1 MKLNSNMYNFVISKI
16 VICILLFSQTSFAKP
31 PKVFIS
37 DLETLGEFSEIQN
50 FPNKMF
56 EGTNN
61 ATFKQ
66 KAATA
71 GKKMSY
77 YFITKKKSLEKYP
90 HNMMKAMGYFEVY
103 YMQTLEDKKFN
114 LARFKDD
121 DYNSNDIKNI
131 NTLLSLNKARKS
143 MREAVGLTLDDS
155 AEEAINRFWLM
166 NEYLSKGKVKT
177 IQTDT
182 KISKKKKT
190 TTELRSDIKGL
201 KNIIEKRIENRVDSK
216 DFKKEINN
224 YLRNIK
230 KKSKSL
236 RKDDLKNIKLS
247 NSNKEEN
254 IIDTQQLQRAIKA
267 IDIDILQEIYSD
279 NSQYQNDSN
288 LKKIINLIDLA
299 DYSLSKINLYYP
311 KKYVSDLSKVDMSF
325 LEENELKVINE
336 ISKSS
341 KINKN
346 IKNKQLLNTLY
357 NLQNNEFDA
366 SAFISKLNNNDII
379 TEEVSINFKSLA
391 DMQNWSQE
399 EWAQS
404 YTNEIPK
411 EIIDDEGNVIEEL
424 SMVNIEDIKAQLA
437 LSEFQKLSNEFA
449 NIADE
454 LKDNNFDFQDIID
467 SSTFSISLDK
477 YDKFYMTFGYND
489 FNEYVTA
496 WNASWDEDYSRDE
509 LVNLINEPQNA
520 ELSFAIDA
528 VNSDGLGFD
537 AGSLA
542 SSIGM
547 ELADVATTVANA
559 VAADVAV
566 DLEAVSKGLGYSSFA
581 DAVSDYNA
589 TYGTNYSESEAKEA
603 LGM

>member
-1 MKLNSNMYNFVISKI
+1 MKLNSNMFNFVISNI
-16 VICILLFSQTSFAKP
+16 FICVLLFSSPSYTKP

-61 ATFKQ
+61 VTFKQ

-114 LARFKDD
+114 LTRFKDN

-143 MREAVGLTLDDS
+143 MREAVGLTLNDS
-155 AEEAINRFWLM
+155 PEEAIERFWLM

-182 KISKKKKT
+182 KFSKKKKT
-190 TTELRSDIKGL
+190 TADLRSDIKGL

-224 YLRNIK
+224 YLRNINK
-230 KKSKSL
+230 KTKSL

-267 IDIDILQEIYSD
+267 IDIDILQEIYND
-279 NSQYQNDSN
+279 DSQYENNTD

-299 DYSLSKINLYYP
+299 DYSLSKVNLYYP

-325 LEENELKVINE
+325 LEENELKIINE

-341 KINKN
+341 KISKN
-346 IKNKQLLNTLY
+346 IKNKQLLNTLF
-357 NLQNNEFDA
+357 NLQNNDFDA

-449 NIADE
+449 NIAEE
-454 LKDNNFDFQDIID
+454 LKDNNFDFQDVID
-467 SSTFSISLDK
+467 SSSFSISLDK
-477 YDKFYMTFGYND
+477 YDKFYMTFGYTD

-547 ELADVATTVANA
+547 ELAEVATTVANA

-566 DLEAVSKGLGYSSFA
+566 DLEAVSQGLGYSSFA
-581 DAVSDYNA
+581 DAVSAYNA

>member
-1 MKLNSNMYNFVISKI
+1 MYNFVISKI
-16 VICILLFSQTSFAKP
+16 VICILLFSHTSSAKP

-66 KAATA
+66 KATTA

-114 LARFKDD
+114 LARFKDN

-131 NTLLSLNKARKS
+131 NTLLSLNKARES
-143 MREAVGLTLDDS
+143 MREAVGLTLNDS
-155 AEEAINRFWLM
+155 AEEAIKRFWLM

-182 KISKKKKT
+182 KFSKKKKT
-190 TTELRSDIKGL
+190 TADLRSDIKAL

-236 RKDDLKNIKLS
+236 RKDDLKNIELS

-254 IIDTQQLQRAIKA
+254 TIDTQQLQRAIKA
-267 IDIDILQEIYSD
+267 IDIDILQEIYND
-279 NSQYQNDSN
+279 NSQYENDTD

-299 DYSLSKINLYYP
+299 DYSLSKVNLYFP

-325 LEENELKVINE
+325 LEENELKIIYE

-341 KINKN
+341 KISKN
-346 IKNKQLLNTLY
+346 IKNKQLLNTLF
-357 NLQNNEFDA
+357 NLQNNDFDA
-366 SAFISKLNNNDII
+366 SAFISKLNNNDIV

-411 EIIDDEGNVIEEL
+411 EIIDGEGNVIEEL

-437 LSEFQKLSNEFA
+437 LSEFQKLSNEFG
-449 NIADE
+449 NIAEE

-467 SSTFSISLDK
+467 SSSFSISLDK
-477 YDKFYMTFGYND
+477 YDKFYMTFGYTD

-496 WNASWDEDYSRDE
+496 WNVSWDEDYSRDE

-528 VNSDGLGFD
+528 VNADGLGFD
-537 AGSLA
+537 AGALA

-589 TYGTNYSESEAKEA
+589 TYGTNYSESEAREA

>member
-1 MKLNSNMYNFVISKI
+1 MKQNSKI
-16 VICILLFSQTSFAKP
+16 YNLVLLKIITCLLLLSQSSFAKP

-114 LARFKDD
+114 LTRFKDN

-155 AEEAINRFWLM
+155 AEEAIERFWLM

-182 KISKKKKT
+182 KFNKKKKT
-190 TTELRSDIKGL
+190 TADLRSDIKGL

-230 KKSKSL
+230 KKTKSL
-236 RKDDLKNIKLS
+236 RKDDLKNIELS

-267 IDIDILQEIYSD
+267 IDIDILQEIYND
-279 NSQYQNDSN
+279 DSQYENDTD
-288 LKKIINLIDLA
+288 LKTIINLIDLA
-299 DYSLSKINLYYP
+299 DYSLSKVNLYYP

-325 LEENELKVINE
+325 LEENELKIISE

-341 KINKN
+341 KISKN
-346 IKNKQLLNTLY
+346 IKNKQLLNMLF
-357 NLQNNEFDA
+357 NLQNNDFDA

-449 NIADE
+449 NIAEE

-467 SSTFSISLDK
+467 NSSFSISLDK
-477 YDKFYMTFGYND
+477 YDKFYMTFGYSD

-496 WNASWDEDYSRDE
+496 WNVSWDEDYSRDE

-528 VNSDGLGFD
+528 VNAEGLGFD

-547 ELADVATTVANA
+547 ELAEVATTVANA

-566 DLEAVSKGLGYSSFA
+566 DLEAVSQGLGYSSFA
-581 DAVSDYNA
+581 DAVSAYNA

>member
-1 MKLNSNMYNFVISKI
+1 
-16 VICILLFSQTSFAKP
+16 
-31 PKVFIS
+31 
-37 DLETLGEFSEIQN
+37 
-50 FPNKMF
+50 
-56 EGTNN
+56 
-61 ATFKQ
+61 
-66 KAATA
+66 
-71 GKKMSY
+71 
-77 YFITKKKSLEKYP
+77 
-90 HNMMKAMGYFEVY
+90 
-103 YMQTLEDKKFN
+103 
-114 LARFKDD
+114 
-121 DYNSNDIKNI
+121 
-131 NTLLSLNKARKS
+131 
-143 MREAVGLTLDDS
+143 
-155 AEEAINRFWLM
+155 
-166 NEYLSKGKVKT
+166 
-177 IQTDT
+177 
-182 KISKKKKT
+182 
-190 TTELRSDIKGL
+190 
-201 KNIIEKRIENRVDSK
+201 
-216 DFKKEINN
+216 
-224 YLRNIK
+224 
-230 KKSKSL
+230 
-236 RKDDLKNIKLS
+236 
-247 NSNKEEN
+247 
-254 IIDTQQLQRAIKA
+254 
-267 IDIDILQEIYSD
+267 
-279 NSQYQNDSN
+279 
-288 LKKIINLIDLA
+288 
-299 DYSLSKINLYYP
+299 
-311 KKYVSDLSKVDMSF
+311 MSF

-449 NIADE
+449 DIAEE

-467 SSTFSISLDK
+467 SSSFSISLDK
-477 YDKFYMTFGYND
+477 YDKFYMTFGYTD

-496 WNASWDEDYSRDE
+496 WNTSWDRDYSRDE

-528 VNSDGLGFD
+528 VNADGLGFD

>member
-1 MKLNSNMYNFVISKI
+1 MKRNSKI
-16 VICILLFSQTSFAKP
+16 YDLFLLKIITCLLLLSQSSFAKP

-114 LARFKDD
+114 LARFKDN

-182 KISKKKKT
+182 KFSKKKKT

-267 IDIDILQEIYSD
+267 IDIDILQEIYND

-449 NIADE
+449 DIAEE

-467 SSTFSISLDK
+467 SSSFSISLDK

-496 WNASWDEDYSRDE
+496 WNTSWDRDYSRDE

-528 VNSDGLGFD
+528 VNADGLGFD

>member
-16 VICILLFSQTSFAKP
+16 VICILLFSQISFAKP

-114 LARFKDD
+114 LTRFKDN

-131 NTLLSLNKARKS
+131 NTLLSLNKARES
-143 MREAVGLTLDDS
+143 MREAVGLTLNDS

-182 KISKKKKT
+182 KFSKKKKT
-190 TTELRSDIKGL
+190 TADLRSDIKGL

-230 KKSKSL
+230 KKTKSL

-267 IDIDILQEIYSD
+267 IDIDILQEIYND
-279 NSQYQNDSN
+279 DSQYDNDN
-288 LKKIINLIDLA
+288 DLKKIINLIDLA
-299 DYSLSKINLYYP
+299 DYSLSKVNLYYP
-311 KKYVSDLSKVDMSF
+311 KKYISDLSKVDMSF
-325 LEENELKVINE
+325 LEENELKIINE

-341 KINKN
+341 KISKN
-346 IKNKQLLNTLY
+346 IKNKQLLNTLF
-357 NLQNNEFDA
+357 NLQNNDFDA
-366 SAFISKLNNNDII
+366 SAFISKLNNNNII

-411 EIIDDEGNVIEEL
+411 EIIDGEGNVIEEL

-449 NIADE
+449 NIAEE
-454 LKDNNFDFQDIID
+454 LKDNNFDLQNIID
-467 SSTFSISLDK
+467 SSSFSISLDK

-496 WNASWDEDYSRDE
+496 WNTSWDEDYSRDE

-528 VNSDGLGFD
+528 VNADGLGFD

-547 ELADVATTVANA
+547 ELAEVATTVANA

-566 DLEAVSKGLGYSSFA
+566 DLEAVSQGLGYSSFA
-581 DAVSDYNA
+581 DAVSAYNA

>member
-1 MKLNSNMYNFVISKI
+1 MKRNSKI
-16 VICILLFSQTSFAKP
+16 CNLVLLKIITCLLLLSQSSFAKP

-77 YFITKKKSLEKYP
+77 YFITKKKTLEKYP

-114 LARFKDD
+114 LARFKDN

-182 KISKKKKT
+182 KFSKKKKT

-230 KKSKSL
+230 KKSKSH

-449 NIADE
+449 DIAEE

-467 SSTFSISLDK
+467 SSSFSISLDK
-477 YDKFYMTFGYND
+477 YDKFYMTFGYTD

-528 VNSDGLGFD
+528 VNADGLGFD